1 MGWGIFG
8 TEAAERINWSRLRKE
23 RGERALKY
31 IKDAGYGAFLA
42 FYEENIRYIS
52 GTRSPPWVRDKPG
65 LRYTLLLSDGTVIL
79 YEQGDNWK
87 HTRRLAPW
95 LDKVK
100 YSYATWIKGAS
111 GEASLE
117 QAVNFLTDIKMEMK
131 EHGVADLPLGTD
143 FIDFNILKA
152 SQKVGVEIVDGT
164 SVMHEA
170 RAVKTQDEVEAER
183 VAATI
188 ADAIHYE
195 ATQILHP
202 GISENKVMA
211 HLYKFAYSIP
221 NVDNVVTI
229 IVSSG
234 PLSWPNYRN
243 FTDRIIEYGDLVL
256 IDVVISWNG
265 YHTCHYR
272 TYSIG
277 RQPTQEQKDYYQMA
291 LDWLNSS
298 MKAVRPGATTKDIA
312 EKWPEA
318 SRVWGYREEEEAA
331 ANLWGHGLGLSHYD
345 LPLISRINS
354 IKYPYPIK
362 ENMVFA
368 LETQHGKDFQWG
380 VRIERMIR
388 VTDTGYETL
397 DKFPVDEIITVPW
410 ATVKE
415 I

>member
-1 MGWGIFG
+1 
-8 TEAAERINWSRLRKE
+8 
-23 RGERALKY
+23 
-31 IKDAGYGAFLA
+31 
-42 FYEENIRYIS
+42 
-52 GTRSPPWVRDKPG
+52 
-65 LRYTLLLSDGTVIL
+65 
-79 YEQGDNWK
+79 
-87 HTRRLAPW
+87 

-117 QAVNFLTDIKMEMK
+117 QAVKFLTDIKMEMK
-131 EHGVADLPLGTD
+131 EHGVADLPLGTA

-170 RAVKTQDEVEAER
+170 RAIKTQDEVEAER

-195 ATQILHP
+195 ATQILRP
-202 GISENKVMA
+202 GSSENKVMA

-272 TYSIG
+272 TYSVG
-277 RQPTQEQKDYYQMA
+277 KQPTQEQKDYYQVA

-298 MKAVRPGATTKDIA
+298 MKAVRPSATTKDIA
-312 EKWPEA
+312 GKNGRKLVGYGVIEK
-318 SRVWGYREEEEAA
+318 RRRQRTY
-331 ANLWGHGLGLSHYD
+331 
-345 LPLISRINS
+345 
-354 IKYPYPIK
+354 
-362 ENMVFA
+362 
-368 LETQHGKDFQWG
+368 G
-380 VRIERMIR
+380 VM
-388 VTDTGYETL
+388 G
-397 DKFPVDEIITVPW
+397 
-410 ATVKE
+410 
-415 I
+415 